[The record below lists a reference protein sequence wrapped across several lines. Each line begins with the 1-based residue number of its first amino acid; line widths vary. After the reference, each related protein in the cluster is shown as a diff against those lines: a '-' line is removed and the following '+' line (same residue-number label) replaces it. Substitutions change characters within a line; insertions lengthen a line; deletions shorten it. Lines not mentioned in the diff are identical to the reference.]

1 MQIVYFIEQNIFWV
15 LLVILAVFVIITAYR
30 ANSAF
35 DKYLEMREKHLKMPS
50 SLNISAKTLG
60 ETLSN
65 RHFGGLIKL
74 GQMEKD
80 GPDGSYIPK
89 TQTVTIKEDLL
100 ENISIA
106 AISVLAHEFG
116 HAVQHFQNPE
126 ILIKHQKLNSL
137 VKTLGNLNPLIVIL
151 SIVLCIT
158 LSYVFALV
166 GLGVLGLNTIIAICL
181 KAKITSVEKNAS
193 QEAVKLLEQNGF
205 GETDLIA
212 IKKFL
217 SYAKNTYKADLVC
230 ALLGWT
236 GLTRKTKYF

>member
-1 MQIVYFIEQNIFWV
+1 MQIVDFIGQNIFWI
-15 LLVILAVFVIITAYR
+15 LLAILAIFVIITAYR

-35 DKYLEMREKHLKMPS
+35 DRYLQMREKYTKMPC
-50 SLNISAKTLG
+50 SLNVSAKTLG
-60 ETLSN
+60 EEFSKI
-65 RHFGGLIKL
+65 HFNGIIKL
-74 GQMEKD
+74 EKTEKD

-100 ENISIA
+100 ENNSIGA
-106 AISVLAHEFG
+106 LSVLAHEFG

-126 ILIKHQKLNSL
+126 ILIKHQKLNRI

-181 KAKITSVEKNAS
+181 KAKTTSIEKNAS

>member
-1 MQIVYFIEQNIFWV
+1 MQIVDFIGQNIFWI
-15 LLVILAVFVIITAYR
+15 LLVILAIFVIITAYR

-35 DKYLEMREKHLKMPS
+35 DRYLKMRERYIQMPS
-50 SLNISAKTLG
+50 TLNISAKALG
-60 ETLSN
+60 KEFSKI
-65 RHFGGLIKL
+65 HFNGIIKL
-74 GQMEKD
+74 EKTEQD
-80 GPDGSYIPK
+80 GPDGSYNPK

-100 ENISIA
+100 ESKSIG

-137 VKTLGNLNPLIVIL
+137 VKTLGNLNPLIVIT
-151 SIVLCIT
+151 SVVLCIT
-158 LSYVFALV
+158 MGYIYA
-166 GLGVLGLNTIIAICL
+166 VLGFGILLLNTIVAICL
-181 KAKITSVEKNAS
+181 KLRTVNLEKNAS
-193 QEAVKLLEQNGF
+193 QEAVKLLENYGF
-205 GETDLIA
+205 NEADLVS

-236 GLTRKTKYF
+236 GLTRKTNYF